1 MAFSYIL
8 TQASICSETAE
19 INRIEEWERS
29 YILTQASICS
39 ETAVRSEADVD
50 ALDVTS

>member
-1 MAFSYIL
+1 MLCKISQKMLFF
-8 TQASICSETAE
+8 
-19 INRIEEWERS
+19 R